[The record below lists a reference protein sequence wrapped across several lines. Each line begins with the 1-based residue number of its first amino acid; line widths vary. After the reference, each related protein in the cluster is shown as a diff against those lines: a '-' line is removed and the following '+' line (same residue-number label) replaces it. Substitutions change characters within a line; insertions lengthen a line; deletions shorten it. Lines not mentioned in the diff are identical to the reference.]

1 MKNLLALL
9 FILGTLSAG
18 AQASVILSL
27 TADSENVFLGDD
39 IVLNVKASTTG
50 TSAFTSFGLD
60 IFMNN
65 NQLLGT
71 DMVLAITSPF
81 NSFLS
86 ADGDGFAGKLPEPEL
101 IITPNGPF
109 FMPFALSGKD
119 IPLATI
125 TLSNLVEGTYDF
137 QLGVTMDDPSE
148 GIFNADF
155 SSGPPGLVQIDQRS
169 FGITSVTVAQAVN
182 APSVALLMSVLAG
195 MLVLRRKV

>member
-9 FILGTLSAG
+9 FILGALSSG

-27 TADSENVFLGDD
+27 TADSENVLLGDD

-50 TSAFTSFGLD
+50 TSAFTSFSLD

-71 DMVLAITSPF
+71 DMVLAINSPF

-86 ADGDGFAGKLPEPEL
+86 ADGDGFAGTLPAPEP
-101 IITPNGPF
+101 IFSPTGFF
-109 FMPFALSGKD
+109 FMPFALSGTD

-125 TLSNLVEGTYDF
+125 TLSNLLQGTYDF
-137 QLGVTMDDPSE
+137 QLGFTSTDLSE

-155 SSGPPGLVQIDQRS
+155 LSGPVDFVEIDQRS
-169 FGITSVTVAQAVN
+169 FGITSVNVAQAVN